1 MIAALGRNDGRFSM
15 RLMVVKDRNVN
26 SRFVWD
32 YCNMLA
38 KRGYEVNFV
47 FDSFKQQAGPANLLP
62 QVKVRNLS
70 ARRGNLLQDIW
81 CGLKSVFQPA
91 SFRYAE
97 AIRQIKP
104 DVIVCY
110 FLKDVYNVCFL
121 HNHKIP
127 IVMMV
132 HNHPPVFFAPLRKKP
147 LRYRIY
153 KKQLE
158 KIAAYDLLLE
168 SFKGTIGEDY
178 PKHEERVIGNII
190 AQIPEN
196 ERADLSV
203 EKKKIIYVCR
213 VDEVQKR
220 QHLLFEA
227 FGKIARDFPEWKIE
241 LYGSIKHPD
250 YHQRLLEQL
259 KRLGIEKQVE
269 FMGYA
274 DDVKAVY
281 RGADFM
287 AWPAAYEGLSIALA
301 DGQAHGLPAIGF
313 ADAPSVNEVIV
324 DGVNGFLARD
334 VDDFAVKMA
343 KLMSDK
349 ELRIKM
355 GAEAAKGVE
364 QYAEEHIA
372 DQWERLLK
380 DLAG

>member
-1 MIAALGRNDGRFSM
+1 MIAALGRNDGRLSM

-158 KIAAYDLLLE
+158 KITAYDLLLE

-196 ERADLSV
+196 ERADLSI

>member
-158 KIAAYDLLLE
+158 KITAYDLLLE

>member
-1 MIAALGRNDGRFSM
+1 M

-32 YCNMLA
+32 FCNMLA

-62 QVKVRNLS
+62 KVKVRNLS
-70 ARRGNLLQDIW
+70 ARQGNLLKDIW
-81 CGLKSVFQPA
+81 TGLKAVFQPA
-91 SFRYAE
+91 SFRFAK
-97 AIRQIKP
+97 AIRDIKP

-121 HNHKIP
+121 HQYDIP
-127 IVMMV
+127 IVLMV

-147 LRYRIY
+147 IRYRIY

-168 SFKGTIGEDY
+168 SFRGTIGDDY
-178 PKHEERVIGNII
+178 PKHEERIIGNII
-190 AQIPEN
+190 GQIPPA
-196 ERADLSV
+196 ERTDLSV

-227 FGKIARDFPEWKIE
+227 FGKIAPDFPDWKIE

-250 YHQRLLEQL
+250 YHKRLLEQL
-259 KRLGIEKQVE
+259 KQLGIENQVK

-274 DDVKAVY
+274 NDVKAVY

-324 DGVNGFLARD
+324 DGVNGFLAKD
-334 VDDFAVKMA
+334 VDDFALKMA
-343 KLMSDK
+343 KLMADK
-349 ELRIKM
+349 ELRVKM
-355 GAEAAKGVE
+355 GAAAVKGVE

-372 DQWERLLK
+372 DKWEQLLS
-380 DLAG
+380 DLTRK

>member
-1 MIAALGRNDGRFSM
+1 MK
-15 RLMVVKDRNVN
+15 LMVVKDRNVN

-32 YCNMLA
+32 FCNMLA
-38 KRGYEVNFV
+38 KRGHEVNFV
-47 FDSFKQQAGPANLLP
+47 FDSFKQQAGPSNLLP

-70 ARRGNLLQDIW
+70 ARCGNLLQDIW
-81 CGLKSVFQPA
+81 AGIKSVAQPA
-91 SFRYAE
+91 SFRFAR
-97 AIRQIKP
+97 AIREIKP

-110 FLKDVYNVCFL
+110 FLKDVYNICFL
-121 HNHKIP
+121 HNPDVP
-127 IVMMV
+127 IVLMV
-132 HNHPPVFFAPLRKKP
+132 HNHPPVFFAPLRHKP
-147 LRYRIY
+147 IRYRVY

-158 KIAAYDLLLE
+158 KITAYDLLLD
-168 SFKGTIGEDY
+168 SFKGTIGDDY

-190 AQIPEN
+190 GQIPPA

-227 FGKIARDFPEWKIE
+227 FGKIAKDFPDWKIE

-250 YHQRLLEQL
+250 YHKRLLEQM

-274 DDVKAVY
+274 NDVKAVY

-324 DGVNGFLARD
+324 DGVNGFLAKD
-334 VDDFAVKMA
+334 VDDFAAKMA

-372 DQWERLLK
+372 DKWQQLLDDCK
-380 DLAG
+380 NHRVR

>member
-1 MIAALGRNDGRFSM
+1 MQLLRSFFM

-32 YCNMLA
+32 FCNMLA
-38 KRGYEVNFV
+38 KRDHEVNFV
-47 FDSFKQQAGPANLLP
+47 FDSFKQQNGPSNLLP
-62 QVKVRNLS
+62 KVKVRNLS
-70 ARRGNLLQDIW
+70 SRKGNLLLDIW
-81 CGLKSVFQPA
+81 SGLKSVFQPS
-91 SFRYAE
+91 SFRYAK
-97 AIRQIKP
+97 AIKEIKP

-121 HNHKIP
+121 HNHNIP
-127 IVMMV
+127 IVLMV
-132 HNHPPVFFAPLRKKP
+132 HNHPPVFFAPLRNKP
-147 LRYRIY
+147 IRYRVY

-168 SFKGTIGEDY
+168 SFRGTIGEDY
-178 PKHEERVIGNII
+178 PKHEERIIGNII
-190 AQIPEN
+190 GQIEPQD
-196 ERADLSV
+196 RADLSV

-227 FGKIARDFPEWKIE
+227 FGKIAKDFPDWKIE

-250 YHQRLLEQL
+250 YHKRLLEQM
-259 KRLGIEKQVE
+259 KSLGIENQVE

-274 DDVKAVY
+274 NDVKAVY

-313 ADAPSVNEVIV
+313 ADAPSVNEVIK
-324 DGVNGFLARD
+324 DGVNGFLAKD
-334 VDDFAVKMA
+334 VDEFAAKMA
-343 KLMSDK
+343 MLMKDQN
-349 ELRIKM
+349 LRIKM
-355 GAEAAKGVE
+355 GAEAVKGVE
-364 QYAEEHIA
+364 QYAENHIA
-372 DQWERLLK
+372 DKWEQLLK
-380 DLAG
+380 DLTRK

>member
-1 MIAALGRNDGRFSM
+1 M

-32 YCNMLA
+32 FCNMLA
-38 KRGYEVNFV
+38 KRDHEVNFV
-47 FDSFKQQAGPANLLP
+47 FDSFKQQNGPSNLLP
-62 QVKVRNLS
+62 KVKVRNLS
-70 ARRGNLLQDIW
+70 SRKGNLLLDIW
-81 CGLKSVFQPA
+81 SGLKSVFQPS
-91 SFRYAE
+91 SFRYAK
-97 AIRQIKP
+97 AIKEIKP

-121 HNHKIP
+121 HNYNIP
-127 IVMMV
+127 IVLMV
-132 HNHPPVFFAPLRKKP
+132 HNHPPVFFAPLRNKP
-147 LRYRIY
+147 IRYRVY

-168 SFKGTIGEDY
+168 SFRGTIGEDY
-178 PKHEERVIGNII
+178 PKHEERIIGNII
-190 AQIPEN
+190 GQIEPQD
-196 ERADLSV
+196 RADLSV

-227 FGKIARDFPEWKIE
+227 FGKIAKDFPDWKIE

-250 YHQRLLEQL
+250 YHKRLLEQM
-259 KRLGIEKQVE
+259 KSLGIENQVE

-274 DDVKAVY
+274 NDVKAVY

-313 ADAPSVNEVIV
+313 ADAPSVNEVIK
-324 DGVNGFLARD
+324 DGVNGFLAKD
-334 VDDFAVKMA
+334 VDEFAAKMA
-343 KLMSDK
+343 MLMKDQN
-349 ELRIKM
+349 LRIKM
-355 GAEAAKGVE
+355 GAEAVKGVE
-364 QYAEEHIA
+364 QYAENHIA
-372 DQWERLLK
+372 DKWEQLLK
-380 DLAG
+380 DLTRK

>member
-1 MIAALGRNDGRFSM
+1 MK
-15 RLMVVKDRNVN
+15 LMVVKDRNVS

-32 YCNMLA
+32 FCNMLA
-38 KRGYEVNFV
+38 KRGHEVNFV
-47 FDSFKQQAGPANLLP
+47 FDSFKQQSGPANLLP
-62 QVKVRNLS
+62 QVKVQNLS
-70 ARRGNLLQDIW
+70 AKCGNLMKDIW
-81 CGLKSVFQPA
+81 TGAKSVFMPA
-91 SFRYAE
+91 SFRYAK
-97 AIRQIKP
+97 AIKQIKP
-104 DVIVCY
+104 DAIVCY
-110 FLKDVYNVCFL
+110 FLKDVYNICFL
-121 HNHKIP
+121 HNHNVP
-127 IVMMV
+127 IVLMV

-147 LRYRIY
+147 IRYRVY

-168 SFKGTIGEDY
+168 SFRGTIGDDY
-178 PKHEERVIGNII
+178 PKHEERIIGNII
-190 AQIPEN
+190 AQIPPA
-196 ERADLSV
+196 ERADLSN
-203 EKKKIIYVCR
+203 EKKKIVYVCR
-213 VDEVQKR
+213 VDETQKR

-227 FGKIARDFPEWKIE
+227 FGKIAKDFPDWKIE

-250 YHQRLLEQL
+250 YHKRLLEQL
-259 KRLGIEKQVE
+259 KQLKIEKQVE

-324 DGVNGFLARD
+324 DGVNGFLAKD

-349 ELRIKM
+349 NLRIKM

-364 QYAEEHIA
+364 QYAEQHIA
-372 DQWERLLK
+372 DKWEKLLH
-380 DLAG
+380 DLQK